1 MIIVGIQLALLGMFT
16 VYLFLV
22 FMILLMKINGKL
34 CTKHSIREQEELKQH
49 RKRMLTKPHTSDTS
63 PPIAVIT
70 AAITCYNQE
79 MRK

>member
-1 MIIVGIQLALLGMFT
+1 MIIIGIQLALLGMCT
-16 VYLFLV
+16 VYLFLI

-34 CTKHSIREQEELKQH
+34 CAKHSLKEQEALKLH
-49 RKRMLTKPHTSDTS
+49 RKQMSTKPHTPDTS